1 MDEFMRDEFKL
12 ECELETSLT
21 KEQIDKIFGK
31 KPGRPNLLKIAVPMY
46 EHEWSKY
53 PEKVRISFEDGTT
66 MVYDIHTEQ
75 PAPVIVENIKII
87 RKWKQGYINQPARRR
102 RRRG

>member
-1 MDEFMRDEFKL
+1 MEKYVIEAKL
-12 ECELETSLT
+12 ETELTDE
-21 KEQIDKIFGK
+21 KIDKILGK
-31 KPGRPNLLKIAVPMY
+31 KPGRPIMMKIAVPIY
-46 EHEWSKY
+46 EHDFSKY

-87 RKWKQGYINQPARRR
+87 RKWKQGYINQPERRR

>member
-1 MDEFMRDEFKL
+1 MEELGK
-12 ECELETSLT
+12 ELE
-21 KEQIDKIFGK
+21 
-31 KPGRPNLLKIAVPMY
+31 RPSMLNIAVPIY

-53 PEKVRISFEDGTT
+53 PDQVRISFKDGKT
-66 MVYDIHTEQ
+66 MVYDLRVDQ

-87 RKWKQGYINQPARRR
+87 RKWKQGYINQPVRRR